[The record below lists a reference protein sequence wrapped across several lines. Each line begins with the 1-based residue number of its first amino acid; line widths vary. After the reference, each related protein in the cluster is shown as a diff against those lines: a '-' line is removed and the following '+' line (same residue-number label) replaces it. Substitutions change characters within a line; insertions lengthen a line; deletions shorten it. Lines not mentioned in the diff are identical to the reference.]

1 MALLNLTGI
10 EPLKYELLSDEET
23 PAEGQTVLVPLSRF
37 LEQRQTH
44 LSSAGAIGVLID
56 TETPFADLEG
66 IVDAIDFAVVAF
78 PAFTDGRGFSL
89 AVRLRKDY
97 GFNGEIR
104 ATGPVIPDQAQ
115 FLARAGFDTVE
126 IPEGRADAFKT
137 AATRFKS
144 FYQADFVGGRSV
156 AHARHQTG
164 AANTPTTGGR
174 PEGQRKAS

>member
-10 EPLKYELLSDEET
+10 EPLKYELLSDDET
-23 PAEGQTVLVPLSRF
+23 PAEGQSVLVPLSRF
-37 LEQRQTH
+37 LEQQQTQ
-44 LSSAGAIGVLID
+44 LSSAGAVGVLID

-115 FLARAGFDTVE
+115 FLARAGYDTVE
-126 IPEGRADAFKT
+126 IPEGRVAAFEA
-137 AATRFKS
+137 AATRFKN
-144 FYQADFVGGRSV
+144 FYQSDFVGGRSV
-156 AHARHQTG
+156 AHARHKDGVAPDAQS
-164 AANTPTTGGR
+164 
-174 PEGQRKAS
+174 EGQRKAS